1 MIIPSLYDLMLFLH
15 VVLFVYWLGPDWGVY
30 VMAPG
35 IWNKEAEVS
44 ERRRWALT
52 LVRLSQISRNS
63 LILLIPVGV
72 TLAYELGTTSLTVA
86 AVIGVWIVALS
97 WVTVSVIMYH
107 KRGTP
112 LGDRMT
118 QLDQGMR
125 FIMIPGLIA
134 VGLATLIWQSPFDQ
148 NWIAVKLMVFGF
160 LLFNS
165 IQQRT
170 IALKWVGALSQL
182 DKATSAEEKAQ
193 AEAVFERTAQRSKI
207 NAYLTWT
214 GTLIIAFFGV
224 TKLI

>member
-35 IWNKEAEVS
+35 IWNKDASVS

-72 TLAYELGTTSLTVA
+72 TLAYELGATSLNTV
-86 AVIGVWIVALS
+86 GVALV
-97 WVTVSVIMYH
+97 WVAGVCWVVVSLFMYH
-107 KRGTP
+107 RRGTP
-112 LGDRMT
+112 LGDLMT
-118 QLDQGMR
+118 KLDQGLR
-125 FIMIPGLIA
+125 LIMIPGLLV
-134 VGLATLIWQSPFDQ
+134 VGLASVLAQEPFDQ
-148 NWIAVKLMVFGF
+148 NWIGAKLMVFAF

-170 IALKWVGALSQL
+170 IALKWVGALTQL
-182 DKATSAEEKAQ
+182 DSAQTDQDRES
-193 AEAVFERTAQRSKI
+193 AEAVFTQTSQRSKT

-214 GTLIIAFFGV
+214 GTLIIAFLGV
-224 TKLI
+224 TKLF